1 MTIVTTSRKPV
12 PELRS
17 LAKDF
22 AFAAGCTYVLR
33 GKMGLPEIEAIDPVH
48 ILFSFR
54 NREFSFQVSDHG
66 IVVADI
72 MIPGFSLKER
82 EDARMKG
89 LEVDDLSIYERLI
102 PYIPLKLSETSGA
115 GCAFDGTRKRR
126 YRLRLMSHEA

>member
-1 MTIVTTSRKPV
+1 MTIVTTSRKPT

-22 AFAAGCTYVLR
+22 AFATGCTYILR

-54 NREFSFQVSDHG
+54 NREFSFQVSDHSTV
-66 IVVADI
+66 IADI
-72 MIPGFSLKER
+72 MISALSVKER
-82 EDARMKG
+82 DDARMKG
-89 LEVDDLSIYERLI
+89 LEVDDQSIYERLV
-102 PYIPLKLSETSGA
+102 PYIPVKLSETSRA

-126 YRLRLMSHEA
+126 YQLRLMSYEA